1 MGADKLQFSRTGPI
15 KLLPK
20 AILHSGLLLLAC
32 AGASAQAQEYKAQTA
47 ATPPP
52 QELSAAVRDTL
63 APGAIQ
69 VTGPQ
74 GPLCEIW
81 LRKVVPVKAA
91 PSQELSVAFG
101 QIAEGT
107 LIGAVRFPGEVK
119 DYRRQKIGPGV
130 YTLRYALT
138 PVDGNHYVAPNRDFL
153 LLSPVADDADPATLT
168 RDALLALSRKST
180 VTKHPSVWS
189 LQPPENV
196 ASLPAMLHV
205 DDGDLWLVAFRVQTQ
220 AGSAA
225 PAPLVLAL
233 VVVGHAPEA

>member
-1 MGADKLQFSRTGPI
+1 M

-20 AILHSGLLLLAC
+20 AILFGGLLLLAC
-32 AGASAQAQEYKAQTA
+32 AGTSAQAQGYKAQTA

-52 QELSAAVRDTL
+52 QELSAAMRDAL

-81 LRKVVPVKAA
+81 LRKVVPVKA
-91 PSQELSVAFG
+91 PSQELGVAFG

-130 YTLRYALT
+130 YTLRYALN
-138 PVDGNHYVAPNRDFL
+138 PVDGNHQGVAPNRDFL
-153 LLSPVADDADPATLT
+153 LLSPAADDADPATLT

-189 LQPPENV
+189 VQPPENA

-205 DDGDLWLVAFRVQTQ
+205 DDGDLWLVAFRVQAQ

>member
-1 MGADKLQFSRTGPI
+1 M

-20 AILHSGLLLLAC
+20 AVLLGGLLLLAC
-32 AGASAQAQEYKAQTA
+32 TGASVQAQEYKAQTA

-91 PSQELSVAFG
+91 PSQELGVAFG
-101 QIAEGT
+101 QIADGT
-107 LIGAVRFPGEVK
+107 LVGAIRFPGEVK
-119 DYRRQKIGPGV
+119 DYRRQKNSPGV
-130 YTLRYALT
+130 YTLRYALI
-138 PVDGNHYVAPNRDFL
+138 PGDGNHQGVAPNRDFL
-153 LLSPVADDADPATLT
+153 LLTPAALDLDAGNIT
-168 RDALLALSRKST
+168 RDALIANSRKGTST
-180 VTKHPSVWS
+180 SHPSVWS
-189 LQPPENV
+189 LQPPENAV
-196 ASLPAMLHV
+196 SLPAMLHV

>member
-1 MGADKLQFSRTGPI
+1 M
-15 KLLPK
+15 
-20 AILHSGLLLLAC
+20 ILHSALLLLAC
-32 AGASAQAQEYKAQTA
+32 AGAGAQAQEYKAQTA
-47 ATPPP
+47 ATPSP
-52 QELSAAVRDTL
+52 QELSAAVRDAL

-81 LRKVVPVKAA
+81 LRKVVPVRA
-91 PSQELSVAFG
+91 PSQELGVAFG

-153 LLSPVADDADPATLT
+153 LLSPAADDADPATLT
-168 RDALLALSRKST
+168 RDTLLALSRKST

-189 LQPPENV
+189 LQPPENA

-225 PAPLVLAL
+225 PAPLVLVLAL
-233 VVVGHAPEA
+233 VVVGHAAEA

>member
-1 MGADKLQFSRTGPI
+1 MKLF
-15 KLLPK
+15 PK
-20 AILHSGLLLLAC
+20 AVFLGGLLLLAC
-32 AGASAQAQEYKAQTA
+32 TCASAQAQEYKAQTA

-153 LLSPVADDADPATLT
+153 LLTPAALDLDAGNVT
-168 RDALLALSRKST
+168 RDALIANSRKGTST
-180 VTKHPSVWS
+180 THPSVWS
-189 LQPPENV
+189 LRPPENA

-205 DDGDLWLVAFRVQTQ
+205 DDGDLWLVTFRVQTQ

-233 VVVGHAPEA
+233 VVVGHALEA